1 MADSKPNTVR
11 KLLRE
16 WRVHR
21 GSLAISLIVMLFALA
36 VYFAT
41 FVGERPMPVFDSIYR
56 LELNTL
62 DARFQ
67 FRGRV
72 TPGPRII
79 IGDIDQRSQEVLG
92 RWPFPRIHFAHLMDA
107 LRADGA
113 KVVAFDMTFSK
124 PDQTVLPLK
133 DLSADLDAQKKQG
146 LSVNSAVQ
154 SAINRREKEYN
165 YDEQFAASLQRFG
178 HVVLGNYFLY
188 TKADLEGVSSEAL
201 DNYANLLAFF
211 PFPEV
216 VGYPKTMG

>member
-16 WRVHR
+16 WRGHR

-62 DARFQ
+62 DVRFQ

-72 TPGPRII
+72 TPDPRII
-79 IGDIDQRSQEVLG
+79 IVDIDQRSQEQLG
-92 RWPFPRIHFAHLMDA
+92 RWPFPRIHFVRLMDA
-107 LRADGA
+107 LREDGA

-124 PDQTVLPLK
+124 PDQTVLPLQ
-133 DLSADLDAQKKQG
+133 DLSADL
-146 LSVNSAVQ
+146 AV
-154 SAINRREKEYN
+154 A
-165 YDEQFAASLQRFG
+165 
-178 HVVLGNYFLY
+178 
-188 TKADLEGVSSEAL
+188 
-201 DNYANLLAFF
+201 
-211 PFPEV
+211 
-216 VGYPKTMG
+216 